1 MTSMKLISQGISYDV
16 SRRDEGLYEV
26 VSGETFLGFVE
37 RAGRIYVALAGTR
50 YDRAVETGQA
60 LSLSAA
66 AAMLKTA
73 PAVRVSE
80 SVLVAA

>member
-1 MTSMKLISQGISYDV
+1 MADMKLISQGVTFDV
-16 SRRDEGLYEV
+16 GRIDDGLYEV
-26 VSGETFLGFVE
+26 TSGGCFLGFVE
-37 RAGRIYVALAGTR
+37 RAGRVYVALAGTR

-73 PAVRVSE
+73 PADALPVALR
-80 SVLVAA
+80 SVA